1 VVIVRSERPARNDR
15 EEGIFTTEADET
27 MEQIEQFSSGVGGS
41 PGIEHDE
48 IVDYPVE
55 AGPATITCIDYSA
68 DNVLMQEINDLEAFI
83 GEHRPE
89 WSAVRWINVEGL
101 SNLKTVQALAIKYDL
116 HPLAVE
122 DILHNRQRPKIESY
136 GGEDSEYL
144 ARLFIVARILRI
156 REGALVNEQFSMFVG
171 HRTVLT
177 FQQTQNELWNPIY
190 QRIREK
196 GSRLRR
202 NDASFLAYAL
212 LDALADSYYP
222 ILEYYSDLAEVIE
235 DFIIDRIKPDL
246 INEIHQLKRDL
257 MSIHRMLW
265 PLRDVVSTLQRDTHE
280 CMSDTSRV
288 YLRDL
293 YDHVIQ
299 VIEIVETYREI
310 SSDLT
315 ETYMSSLSTRM
326 NEVMKV
332 LTIIGTI
339 FIPLT
344 FLAGVYGMNF
354 RYFPELNQAW
364 GYPAFWG
371 VCITVAAV
379 MLTMFRKRGWL

>member
-1 VVIVRSERPARNDR
+1 MKQTD
-15 EEGIFTTEADET
+15 
-27 MEQIEQFSSGVGGS
+27 QHFSWLGAS
-41 PGIEHDE
+41 PGIEYDD
-48 IVDYPVE
+48 IVDHPVD
-55 AGPATITCIDYSA
+55 AGPAAIMCIDYGP
-68 DNVLMQEINDLEAFI
+68 DTVTMKQINDLDDFI
-83 GEHRPE
+83 EHHRPA

-101 SNLKTVQALAIKYDL
+101 SNLKAIQALARKYDL

-122 DILHNRQRPKIESY
+122 DILHSRQRPKIESY

-144 ARLFIVARILRI
+144 ARLFIVARILKVK
-156 REGALVNEQFSMFVG
+156 EGVLVNEQFSMFVG
-171 HRTVLT
+171 HKTLLT
-177 FQQTQNELWNPIY
+177 FQQSPNELFNPVY
-190 QRIREK
+190 QRLKEK
-196 GSRLRR
+196 GSRLRT

-212 LDALADSYYP
+212 LDALTDSYYP

-235 DFIIDRIKPDL
+235 DFIVDRIKTDL

-265 PLRDVVSTLQRDTHE
+265 PLRDVVSSLQRDTHE

-293 YDHVIQ
+293 YDHIIQ
-299 VIEIVETYREI
+299 IIEIVETYREI

-315 ETYMSSLSTRM
+315 ETYMSSLSIKM
-326 NEVMKV
+326 NEIMKV

-354 RYFPELNQAW
+354 RYFPELNLVF
-364 GYPAFWG
+364 GYPVFWLI
-371 VCITVAAV
+371 CILMTSA
-379 MLTMFRKRGWL
+379 MLVLFRRRGWL